1 MGTYIGRG
9 TWHHM
14 GSVVNGL
21 AKFLC
26 GISQDGSSC
35 DSLLRWLENIIDL
48 IYDIFRQ
55 PIFFVFVKK
64 NNRVWNVWWAIFWV
78 TRLQLLCRLTA
89 RAFVTPVGDATGVDK
104 HPAWRCRFFC
114 FSVLLRPVHRCR
126 HCQSEAQQPHRKKC
140 VFQSQD
146 NCASQI
152 LRAP

>member
-9 TWHHM
+9 TWHHL

-35 DSLLRWLENIIDL
+35 DSLLHWLQDNIISQSQ
-48 IYDIFRQ
+48 ISSMIFSTNQ
-55 PIFFVFVKK
+55 K
-64 NNRVWNVWWAIFWV
+64 NRVWNVWWAIFWV
-78 TRLQLLCRLTA
+78 TRLRLLCRWTA
-89 RAFVTPVGDATGVDK
+89 RVFVTPVGNATGVDE
-104 HPAWRCRFFC
+104 HPAWCCRFFC

-126 HCQSEAQQPHRKKC
+126 HCQSEAHQPHRKKC

-146 NCASQI
+146 DCTSQI